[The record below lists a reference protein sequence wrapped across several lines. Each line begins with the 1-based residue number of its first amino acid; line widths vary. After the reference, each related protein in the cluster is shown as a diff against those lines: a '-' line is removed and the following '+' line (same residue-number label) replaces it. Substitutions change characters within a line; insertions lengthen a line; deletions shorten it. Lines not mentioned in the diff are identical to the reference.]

1 MKAQTSLLSLGCF
14 LVAIDA
20 RAVFEEL
27 FDSSFGLAYAVRVV
41 AYESGVFRAAYISLP
56 LEGKVS

>member
-1 MKAQTSLLSLGCF
+1 MKAQASLLSLGCF

-27 FDSSFGLAYAVRVV
+27 FDSSFGLADAV
-41 AYESGVFRAAYISLP
+41 GVIADECWIFLTAYISLP